1 MRKILL
7 VCLCL
12 MLVVAISACGSQPST
27 SESNSSTNQ
36 GQNSVVTSSTSQNT
50 NGSTQGTANSTQNPI
65 TSNGT
70 NSVQGET
77 SSPSTPSVPSAPSA
91 PVELP
96 SNGETTK
103 TGDIKILSSYGG
115 LETAYLTWESAN
127 CDSYNVYYKKAGV
140 SDWTKIDKQLI
151 RKYPDC
157 YRADVL
163 GLSKG
168 DYDIKVVPVNGSSEK
183 DSASSQVKV
192 SVSAHAREG
201 FAFSNESPN
210 KTASGAYNDD
220 GTLKVGAQVL
230 YVTKDNFN
238 TVSLDVIKDSKGT
251 KVTATSLIEILYYR
265 QKGYDKTPLS
275 IRMIGTI
282 TENDITWATSNVQAS
297 EFNYVELKKCSN
309 VTFEGVGSDAT
320 CYGWSLKIR
329 AVNNVE
335 VRNIGFMLFKDDG
348 VTIDTDNNNVWI
360 HNNDFFYGGTGSD
373 SDQAKGDGSCDN
385 KKSDYLTV
393 SYNHFWDS
401 GKAILCGMG
410 DTENYYATFHHN
422 WFDHSDSRHPRIRVG
437 TIHVYNN
444 YYDGVSKYGIG
455 VTTGSSCFSESNY
468 FLNTKKPMLSSKQGT
483 DALGEGTFSGET
495 GGIIKAYGNIF
506 DKTSMPIDYATN
518 NTSFDCYTVTDK
530 SAQIPSSVK
539 TLLGGTT
546 YNNFD
551 TQSTMYS
558 YVPHQASDVPSVV
571 KAYAGR
577 CGGGDFKWSFTDSDN
592 TNYDVNTALKNAIM
606 AYKTSLVSVG

>member
-12 MLVVAISACGSQPST
+12 MLATIISACGSQPST
-27 SESNSSTNQ
+27 SESNSSINQ
-36 GQNSVVTSSTSQNT
+36 GQTSVDGSNSSQGDGNSTEGTTSSIPN
-50 NGSTQGTANSTQNPI
+50 NG
-65 TSNGT
+65 GT
-70 NSVQGET
+70 NSNET
-77 SSPSTPSVPSAPSA
+77 GNTSVPSA

-103 TGDIKILSSYGG
+103 TGDIKVLSSYGG
-115 LETAYLTWESAN
+115 LETAYLTWENAN
-127 CDSYNVYYKKAGV
+127 CDGYSVYYKKTSG
-140 SDWTKIDKQLI
+140 SSWTKIDKELI

-168 DYDIKVVPVNGSSEK
+168 DYDIKVVPVTGGAEK
-183 DSASSQVKV
+183 DDAYSQVKV
-192 SVSAHAREG
+192 SVNAHAREG
-201 FAFSNESPN
+201 FAFSSESPN

-220 GTLKVGAQVL
+220 GTLKSNAQVI
-230 YVTKDNFN
+230 YITKDNFN
-238 TVSLDVIKDSKGT
+238 TVSLYVIKDKNGT
-251 KVTATSLIEILYYR
+251 KVTATSLLEILYYR
-265 QKGYDKTPLS
+265 QKGYDTTPLS

-282 TENDITWATSNVQAS
+282 TEKDITWVTENVKAS
-297 EFNYVELKKCSN
+297 EFNYVELKKCTN

-320 CYGWSLKIR
+320 CYGWSLKVR

-335 VRNIGFMLFKDDG
+335 VRNLGFMLFKDDG
-348 VTIDTDNNNVWI
+348 ITIDTDNNNVWI
-360 HNNDFFYGGTGSD
+360 HNNDFFYGGPGSD
-373 SDQAKGDGSCDN
+373 TDQAKGDGSCDN

-483 DALGEGTFSGET
+483 DAQGEGTFSGET

-539 TLLGGTT
+539 TLLGGTS

-577 CGGGDFKWSFTDSDN
+577 CGGGDFRWTFTDADN
-592 TNYDVNTALKNAIM
+592 TNYDVNTALKNAII
-606 AYKTSLVSVG
+606 AYKTSLISVG

>member
-1 MRKILL
+1 MKKLLL
-7 VCLCL
+7 VFLSL
-12 MLVVAISACGSQPST
+12 TLATIISACGSQPS
-27 SESNSSTNQ
+27 SNESNSSTNQ
-36 GQNSVVTSSTSQNT
+36 GQTSVESPNSSQGNGNSTEETTSSIPDNGGTSSTQT
-50 NGSTQGTANSTQNPI
+50 GTT
-65 TSNGT
+65 
-70 NSVQGET
+70 
-77 SSPSTPSVPSAPSA
+77 STPNAPA
-91 PVELP
+91 ELP

-115 LETAYLTWESAN
+115 LETAYLTWENAD
-127 CDSYNVYYKKAGV
+127 CDGYSVYYKKTSG
-140 SDWTKIDKQLI
+140 SSWTVIDKELI

-168 DYDIKVVPVNGSSEK
+168 DYDIKVVPVTGSSEN
-183 DSASSQVKV
+183 DGASSQVKV
-192 SVSAHAREG
+192 SVNAHAREG
-201 FAFSNESPN
+201 FAFSSESPN

-220 GTLKVGAQVL
+220 GTLKSNAQVL
-230 YVTKDNFN
+230 YITKDNFN

-282 TENDITWATSNVQAS
+282 TENDITWATANVQAS
-297 EFNYVELKKCSN
+297 EFNYVELKKCYN
-309 VTFEGVGSDAT
+309 ITFEGVGSDAT
-320 CYGWSLKIR
+320 CYGWSLKVR
-329 AVNNVE
+329 EANNVE
-335 VRNIGFMLFKDDG
+335 VRNVGFMRFKDDG
-348 VTIDTDNNNVWI
+348 ITIDTKNNNVWI
-360 HNNDFFYGGTGSD
+360 HNNDFFYGDTGSD
-373 SDQAKGDGSCDN
+373 NDQAKGDGSCDN

-530 SAQIPSSVK
+530 SMQIPSSVK

-551 TQSTMYS
+551 TKSTMYS

-577 CGGGDFKWSFTDSDN
+577 CGGGDFKWTFTDGDN
-592 TNYDVNTALKNAIM
+592 TNYDVNTALKNAII
-606 AYKTSLVSVG
+606 AYKTTLISVG